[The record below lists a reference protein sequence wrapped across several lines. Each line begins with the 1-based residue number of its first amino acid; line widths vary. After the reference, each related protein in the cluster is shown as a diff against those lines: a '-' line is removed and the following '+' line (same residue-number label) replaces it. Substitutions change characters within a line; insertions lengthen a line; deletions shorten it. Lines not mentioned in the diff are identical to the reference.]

1 MIVYITLNLSWLWT
15 KNLKSNK
22 KKIKHVQSTKLF
34 FEFHKENEENEKRS
48 KMKKRGGHTLDL
60 EKYGGLENTSKIAVV
75 EITIATG
82 EYQLDLLSKMHW
94 DFIFCERTSASF
106 VGGKKKTLIF
116 PTGLIEWSQSHPKTR
131 YNYWEGDMINPQ

>member
-1 MIVYITLNLSWLWT
+1 M
-15 KNLKSNK
+15 
-22 KKIKHVQSTKLF
+22 F

-116 PTGLIEWSQSHPKTR
+116 PTGLIE
-131 YNYWEGDMINPQ
+131 